1 MPRVE
6 VLTKQAGEWFNG
18 IRIDD
23 TMARIRDVCKN
34 DPMGSVG
41 NEGHEG
47 ERVPEDEFCDAGN
60 VHGDSAEEIETWADT
75 IHGAGT
81 ASFELQE

>member
-1 MPRVE
+1 
-6 VLTKQAGEWFNG
+6 
-18 IRIDD
+18 
-23 TMARIRDVCKN
+23 
-34 DPMGSVG
+34 MGSVG

-81 ASFELQE
+81 ASFELQEWKNDGGERYHETEDTQERRVS

>member
-1 MPRVE
+1 LPRVE

-18 IRIDD
+18 VRIDD

-41 NEGHEG
+41 NE
-47 ERVPEDEFCDAGN
+47 ATKGN
-60 VHGDSAEEIETWADT
+60 VFPRMNSAMPAMFMAIPPKK
-75 IHGAGT
+75 
-81 ASFELQE
+81 